1 MQPNTCSERGPE
13 GRPSLTPLDPCRL
26 DCRNAAQRHSW
37 QMDRRRKL
45 LVASEELTKHIVAAG
60 RTRSWERAV
69 ALLVTSSSPN
79 RFHFNAAI
87 TACARGHASCV
98 ALHLFER
105 LRSRVNRD
113 VVTCGAAITTQ
124 VPAGRWQ
131 HAAWLLGTLHQ
142 QSLRSNII
150 VWSAAISA
158 CEKGQQWQRV
168 VHCLQK
174 AGESTLQPD
183 VVSFNSAISACE
195 KGAQWSAAQ
204 ALLASMVFRRV
215 HPDTVTYSAAISAFG
230 AGSKWQCAVEVF
242 RRRVTV
248 RCNLMSSA
256 SVQLSALAKKVPS
269 GARLKRC
276 WRAWSSGAC
285 TPTP

>member
-13 GRPSLTPLDPCRL
+13 GNPSLTPLDPCRL
-26 DCRNAAQRHSW
+26 DCRSAAQRHSW

-45 LVASEELTKHIVAAG
+45 LEASKELTKHIVAAG

-69 ALLVTSSSPN
+69 ALLVTASSPH

-98 ALHLFER
+98 ALQLFER
-105 LRSRVNRD
+105 LRSRVKPD
-113 VVTCGAAITTQ
+113 VISFGAAITAQ

-158 CEKGQQWQRV
+158 CEKGQ
-168 VHCLQK
+168 
-174 AGESTLQPD
+174 
-183 VVSFNSAISACE
+183 
-195 KGAQWSAAQ
+195 
-204 ALLASMVFRRV
+204 
-215 HPDTVTYSAAISAFG
+215 
-230 AGSKWQCAVEVF
+230 
-242 RRRVTV
+242 
-248 RCNLMSSA
+248 
-256 SVQLSALAKKVPS
+256 
-269 GARLKRC
+269 
-276 WRAWSSGAC
+276 
-285 TPTP
+285 